1 MSEVAGVL
9 YNMILPVME
18 IPNSVLP
25 NVDNLKSECVGLGTL
40 TIPIFVAIE
49 YFMGTLKVFLISF
62 SAEVHIEHADAG
74 AFVC

>member
-1 MSEVAGVL
+1 MSKVAGVL

-40 TIPIFVAIE
+40 TIPIFVVIE
-49 YFMGTLKVFLISF
+49 YL
-62 SAEVHIEHADAG
+62 
-74 AFVC
+74 

>member
-49 YFMGTLKVFLISF
+49 YFMGTLKVFLISLF
-62 SAEVHIEHADAG
+62 CG
-74 AFVC
+74 RPY